1 MDGAGTTEPDERGE
15 SGEPVRTSG
24 SARPGDSGGGAS
36 RRLLGVLAGSTL
48 LQWLGGFAIA
58 PILPLYLADHDVS
71 VAGVGVVMS
80 AFFLGALLSQYV
92 AGRLAGLHGHRPV
105 LLAGLATYA
114 AGCAGLFVTEGV
126 LASSALR
133 VLQGAGAGAF
143 EVATL
148 TAVAVKVAPSARGRA
163 FSAVYTGQLLG
174 VTLGPVLGGFAGV
187 EHMRE
192 LFLAGGAAAVLA
204 SIPVLWMLPSAGG
217 SRGVAGTAALASTTG
232 DRTGPV
238 RASTEGLAA
247 EGMITPAAGSG
258 RPGRPGPGRPGVTW
272 LLTPGVVGLLLCG
285 ASGGFAAGV
294 YETCWSLLMRR
305 EGVSV
310 ELTGLTFTLFGLPYL
325 LFAWPAGQLAD
336 RLDRRALIVVAALL
350 RSVALVS
357 YPMLHSLSIIL
368 VVGCLEAVVLAVIN
382 PAEQSLLAQEGAAS
396 GATGRAQGLFATV
409 RTATTVL
416 AALVSGAIFA
426 VDHRLP
432 FVLAGLLVVVV
443 TLSLPVLWRD
453 LVGSARPARAAEG
466 S

>member
-1 MDGAGTTEPDERGE
+1 MDGVGTTA
-15 SGEPVRTSG
+15 SGEP
-24 SARPGDSGGGAS
+24 ARAGDDGAS
-36 RRLLGVLAGSTL
+36 RQLLGVLAGSTL

-58 PILPLYLADHDVS
+58 PILPLYLADNDVS
-71 VAGVGVVMS
+71 AAGVGVVMS

-92 AGRLAGLHGHRPV
+92 AGWMAGRHGHRLV
-105 LLAGLATYA
+105 LLVGLATYA
-114 AGCAGLFVTEGV
+114 AGCGGLFVAEGV
-126 LASSALR
+126 IASSALR

-148 TAVAVKVAPSARGRA
+148 TAVAVTVAPSARGRA

-174 VTLGPVLGGFAGV
+174 VTIGPLLGGFAGA

-192 LFLAGGAAAVLA
+192 LFLGGGAAAVLA
-204 SIPVLWMLPSAGG
+204 SLPVLWMLPSVTGVQ
-217 SRGVAGTAALASTTG
+217 GVAGAGGMAGATG

-238 RASTEGLAA
+238 RVSAAQGATSTASPSRPAGR
-247 EGMITPAAGSG
+247 GGRRSRAAG
-258 RPGRPGPGRPGVTW
+258 
-272 LLTPGVVGLLLCG
+272 LLTPGVVGLLLIG
-285 ASGGFAAGV
+285 AAGGFAAGV

-310 ELTGLTFTLFGLPYL
+310 EVTGLTFTLFGLPYL

-336 RLDRRALIVVAALL
+336 RLDRRSLIAVSLVLRAGAVA
-350 RSVALVS
+350 S
-357 YPMLHSLSIIL
+357 YPLLHSLPIII

-409 RTATTVL
+409 RTGTTVL

-432 FVLAGLLVVVV
+432 FVLAGFLVVAA
-443 TLSLPVLWRD
+443 TMTLPVLWRD
-453 LVGSARPARAAEG
+453 LVGVARPTSAADVA
-466 S
+466 

>member
-1 MDGAGTTEPDERGE
+1 MRRG
-15 SGEPVRTSG
+15 G
-24 SARPGDSGGGAS
+24 SARPGESGAGAS

-92 AGRLAGLHGHRPV
+92 AGWLAGLHGHRPV

-148 TAVAVKVAPSARGRA
+148 TAVAVTVAPSARGRA

-174 VTLGPVLGGFAGV
+174 VTLGPVLGGFAGI

-217 SRGVAGTAALASTTG
+217 SRGVGGTAALASTTG

-238 RASTEGLAA
+238 RASTEGLTA
-247 EGMITPAAGSG
+247 EVMITPTAGPGRMG
-258 RPGRPGPGRPGVTW
+258 RPGRPGPERPGVTR